1 MSGTQECSRAR
12 PGRSTSPLS
21 YPTPLIAVKR
31 ILLIATALL
40 ATLIAASL
48 WKRHE
53 LFRRAAGMPE
63 FTADDFATR
72 TEQVVM
78 RDGIKLHT
86 EIFTPE
92 GAASSPTILIRNP
105 YEYLRPVERLTCQA
119 MTRYGYACVL
129 QDVRG
134 QMDSEGDWEPIIHER
149 DDGLDTLAWLTKQPF
164 QNGNIGM
171 RGPSYLTCT
180 QWAMADALPPE
191 VKTLVPSVFGTD
203 LRKVFYERGLF
214 RHDILTAWA
223 TLMPGRGMRQLAGN
237 DYLEAAKHRPVI
249 ESDEK
254 YMTRKVGW
262 YRDALGAE
270 NPADPYWHTEQQL
283 QFRAMPE
290 KVQVPMLFVGAFF
303 DPFFM
308 AHDDTW
314 ERLATRAQSVFV
326 IGPWN
331 HLGLT
336 SGDVDFSS
344 APGRLDQWPIMLE
357 WFEHTLKGKPLTTL
371 TPGTV
376 RTFAIGDTKW
386 VDHPAWPEPQV
397 PVQILKLGDAA
408 NAQSCSGGALGKE
421 PGADEH
427 LDFTFDPANPVP
439 TQGGASLLSF
449 AFFRNL
455 GITPGPV
462 EQGKTCERED
472 VVTFRSEPLADGQ
485 RLSGPGKLVLR
496 VASSAPDTAFVA
508 RLIAEQN
515 GQAVLVR
522 ENAATLR
529 WPRAGLS
536 EPAPLPPPNTP
547 QVIEIDF
554 WPIEW
559 VLPPGGRWRIDLT
572 SSSFPALHTHS
583 NRATPWQLEPGF
595 DVAKQ
600 TIFLEGSALTL
611 PLSPR

>member
-1 MSGTQECSRAR
+1 M
-12 PGRSTSPLS
+12 
-21 YPTPLIAVKR
+21 KR
-31 ILLIATALL
+31 IILITLAVL
-40 ATLIAASL
+40 ATITSASV

-63 FTADDFATR
+63 FTATDFTTR
-72 TEQVVM
+72 VEQVAM

-92 GAASSPTILIRNP
+92 GATSSPTILIRNP
-105 YEYLRPVERLTCQA
+105 YEYLRPIERLTCQT

-134 QMDSEGDWEPIIHER
+134 QMDSEGDWAPIIHER
-149 DDGLDTLAWLTKQPF
+149 EDGLDTLAWLTKQPF

-191 VKTLVPSVFGTD
+191 VKTLVPQVFGTD

-237 DYLEAAKHRPVI
+237 DYLEAAKHRPAT
-249 ESDEK
+249 ENDEK
-254 YMTRKVGW
+254 FMTMKVGW
-262 YRDALGAE
+262 YRDAIAAE
-270 NPADPYWHTEQQL
+270 SPGNPYWHTEQQL

-290 KVQVPMLFVGAFF
+290 NTKIPLLFVGAFF
-303 DPFFM
+303 EPFFM
-308 AHDDTW
+308 AQHDTW
-314 ERLATRAQSVFV
+314 DRLATKQQSVFV

-336 SGDVDFSS
+336 SGDVELSS
-344 APGRLDQWPIMLE
+344 APGRLDQWPIMFE

-371 TPGTV
+371 TKGTV
-376 RTFAIGDTKW
+376 RTWAVGDDKW
-386 VDHPAWPEPQV
+386 IDHPTWPEPQI
-397 PVQILKLGDAA
+397 PVQLFKLAGASK
-408 NAQSCSGGALGKE
+408 AQSCTGGVLG
-421 PGADEH
+421 PASMDTT
-427 LDFTFDPANPVP
+427 DQTIAFTFDPANPVP
-439 TQGGASLLSF
+439 TQGGSSLLSF

-462 EQGKTCERED
+462 EQGKTCERDD
-472 VVTFRSEPLADGQ
+472 VITFRSDEFPKGS
-485 RLSGPGKLVLR
+485 RLSGAGKLVLQ
-496 VASSAPDTAFVA
+496 VKSSAPDTAFVA

-515 GQAVLVR
+515 GKAVLVR

-529 WPRAGLS
+529 WPRAGMT
-536 EPAPLPPPNTP
+536 EPAQLPEPGTP
-547 QVIEIDF
+547 QTIEIDF

-559 VLPPGGRWRIDLT
+559 VLPPGGRWRVDLT

-583 NRATPWQLEPGF
+583 NRATPWQTETGA
-595 DVAKQ
+595 DKAEQ
-600 TIFLEGSALTL
+600 TILLDASSLTL
-611 PLSPR
+611 PLQ